1 MQAQRSFPSDARAIR
16 SAVAEKVGI
25 TSPCPVGVQIAAELI
40 RRTSVRI
47 SALPHLHDAT
57 RAAVASCLGYD
68 PGERLEVREGDLEV
82 SEIWHLTQLGESGR
96 DDLAR
101 TTHDAGVVY
110 RRFEIGPTASG
121 PEAPVPDAFGELLQA
136 LDQTLEEVRARSPE
150 YFEQH
155 ALRTSLP
162 RDFAL
167 LSPSGAAAAVIALAA
182 GPPGCHRVIAR
193 SKTVQPDAGHDT
205 IGELIGDAY
214 DIELLFGADP
224 SSLSAVDRLFESRI
238 GSARQ
243 SLLAAA
249 AAPGDATPAE
259 PPDAASTAGIEACL
273 SAWSRHHAASH
284 RSERAR
290 LAGFPG
296 TDTLHSLSR
305 PDGLQYRVFG
315 DTGPTVIIVNA
326 IGMGLPYWARLVD
339 RLTRDH
345 RIVVWQLRTTTG
357 QGQVATLDDHV
368 GDIAAIVE
376 EVAEGPVHLI
386 GWCSGPKLCLRYAA
400 AHPDRVASMV
410 FLAGTYGDPSS
421 ETNYQKRLGTVF
433 ELLARSPGM
442 TATVRGM
449 LTDSASVAAG
459 LSEQAGDFAQEP
471 EVLARADPGLQP
483 ALIAPYRSDESTLA
497 YAKQIRDFWSCSL
510 DAEARAAASPTL
522 VVSAEFDRIAS
533 PKLGLEVAK
542 VLPRAR
548 FVEMPG
554 ATHYCM
560 YDRPDEVAAMIR
572 DFYASVEPPGGRA
585 AGT

>member
-1 MQAQRSFPSDARAIR
+1 MQTQKSFSSDARAIR

-25 TSPCPVGVQIAAELI
+25 TSPSPVGVQIAAELI
-40 RRTSVRI
+40 RRISVHI
-47 SALPHLHDAT
+47 SAPPHLQGAT
-57 RAAVASCLGYD
+57 RSAVASCLGYD
-68 PGERLEVREGDLEV
+68 PGERLEVQDGDLEV
-82 SEIWHLTQLGESGR
+82 SEVWHLAQLDESGR

-101 TTHDAGVVY
+101 TAQDAGVVY
-110 RRFEIGPTASG
+110 RRFEIGPSASG
-121 PEAPVPDAFGELLQA
+121 PEAPVPDAFGVLLQA

-167 LSPSGAAAAVIALAA
+167 LSPQRAAAAVLALSAA
-182 GPPGCHRVIAR
+182 PPGCHRVVAR
-193 SKTVQPDAGHDT
+193 SKTARSDADHDT

-214 DIELLFGADP
+214 DVEILFGADP

-249 AAPGDATPAE
+249 APDDSPPAE
-259 PPDAASTAGIEACL
+259 PPDAASTAEIEACL
-273 SAWSRHHAASH
+273 AAWSRHHAASH

-290 LAGFPG
+290 LAGFPKA
-296 TDTLHSLSR
+296 DSLRSLSG
-305 PDGLQYRVFG
+305 PDGLHEDGLQYHVFG

-326 IGMGLPYWARLVD
+326 IGMGLSYWTRLID
-339 RLTRDH
+339 RLTGDH
-345 RIVVWQLRTTTG
+345 RVVIWQLRTTTG
-357 QGQVATLDDHV
+357 QGQLATLDDHV
-368 GDIAAIVE
+368 GDIEAIVE
-376 EVAEGPVHLI
+376 AVAEGPVHLV
-386 GWCSGPKLCLRYAA
+386 GWCSGPKLCLRYAV

-421 ETNYQKRLGTVF
+421 ETHYQKRLGTVF

-471 EVLARADPGLQP
+471 EILARADPGLQP

-497 YAKQIRDFWSCSL
+497 YARQIRDFWSCPL
-510 DAEARAAASPTL
+510 DAEARAAGSPTL

-533 PKLGLEVAK
+533 PKLGLEIAK
-542 VLPRAR
+542 ILPRAR
-548 FVEMPG
+548 FAEMPG

-572 DFYASVEPPGGRA
+572 NFFASLGG
-585 AGT
+585 